1 MNWIAPSEKDAA
13 TDTLEKRLWAAADQ
27 FRANSGL
34 KSQEYSAPVLG
45 LIFLRFAEVRFAAQ
59 RGKLE
64 KGESSA
70 RRGSRVDDPAA
81 YHADGILYL
90 PAEARFDYLLNLPE
104 AKDIGAK
111 VNSAMRDIEKQNP
124 QLAGVLPKTYN
135 LFTSTLL
142 KELLKKVSEIPASM
156 DYDAFGRIYEYFLG
170 EFAMSEGQGGG
181 EFYTPSS
188 IVRLLTEVIEPY
200 HGRILDPA
208 CGSGGMFVSSARFVA
223 EHKRNPSAAAPTP
236 SSPAL
241 LPAGEGSGHYRG
253 GYDFS
258 GLKKRAREL
267 RQKQTP
273 AEELLWELLRDRQCC
288 ELKFRRQHQ
297 FGDYLLDFYCHEMKL
312 AVELDGEPHNTA
324 IRQKKDAARDAYLK
338 SQGVTSLRFENRV
351 VFEDVEKIFNAIAAH
366 VSLPSPAGRRAGD
379 EGAPPDFSGDPAR
392 ELSIHGV
399 EKTDETGRLCRLNLA
414 VHGLEGEIKHGGN
427 INSYY
432 DNPFDACGASIEP
445 STRPVGHPSPSGRRD
460 GDEGH
465 EIERHGRFD
474 FVLANPPFN
483 VNAVD
488 KERLKDSVGPGRRF
502 PFGLPRTDNANYLWI
517 QLFYSALNDKGRA
530 GFVMANSASD
540 ARSSEQDI
548 RKQLIENRAV
558 DVMVAVGPNMFYT
571 VTLPCTLWFFD
582 KGKASPCKTPS
593 TRPVGHPSPSGRR
606 AGDEGGAPNRAN
618 TVLFI
623 DARHVYRQIDR
634 AHREWTPAQ
643 IGFLANL
650 VRLYRGEA
658 LDFTLGGDEAKAK
671 VAEIFGGTR
680 SVASASYKDI
690 PGLCRAASLKEIEAQ
705 GWSLNPGRYVGVAA
719 GEAVSD
725 EDFKEQLETLN
736 EELETLNA
744 AARELEATIASNVT
758 EILEA

>member
-1 MNWIAPSEKDAA
+1 MQWIAPAEKDTNNAA
-13 TDTLEKRLWAAADQ
+13 LEKRLWDAADQ

-59 RGKLE
+59 RAKLE
-64 KGESSA
+64 KASASA
-70 RRGSRVDDPAA
+70 RRGSRIDEPAA
-81 YHADGILYL
+81 YHAEGILYL
-90 PAEARFDYLLNLPE
+90 PAEARFDYLLNRPE
-104 AKDIGAK
+104 AENIGAK
-111 VNSAMRDIEKQNP
+111 VNAAMRDIEKHNP

-142 KELLKKVSEIPASM
+142 KELLKKVSEIPASL

-208 CGSGGMFVSSARFVA
+208 CGSGGMFVSSARFVS
-223 EHKRNPSAAAPTP
+223 EHKKNPAA
-236 SSPAL
+236 
-241 LPAGEGSGHYRG
+241 
-253 GYDFS
+253 
-258 GLKKRAREL
+258 
-267 RQKQTP
+267 
-273 AEELLWELLRDRQCC
+273 
-288 ELKFRRQHQ
+288 
-297 FGDYLLDFYCHEMKL
+297 
-312 AVELDGEPHNTA
+312 
-324 IRQKKDAARDAYLK
+324 
-338 SQGVTSLRFENRV
+338 
-351 VFEDVEKIFNAIAAH
+351 
-366 VSLPSPAGRRAGD
+366 
-379 EGAPPDFSGDPAR
+379 

-432 DNPFDACGASIEP
+432 DDPHDA
-445 STRPVGHPSPSGRRD
+445 T
-460 GDEGH
+460 
-465 EIERHGRFD
+465 GRFD

-488 KERLKDSVGPGRRF
+488 KERLKDMVGPGRRF

-517 QLFYSALNDKGRA
+517 QLFHSALNEKGRA

-540 ARSSEQDI
+540 ARSSEQEL
-548 RKQLIENRAV
+548 RHQLIESRAV
-558 DVMVAVGPNMFYT
+558 DVMVAVGPNLFYT

-582 KGKASPCKTPS
+582 KGKKRSARTDS
-593 TRPVGHPSPSGRR
+593 
-606 AGDEGGAPNRAN
+606 
-618 TVLFI
+618 VLFI
-623 DARHVYRQIDR
+623 DARHIYRQVDR

-658 LDFTLGGDEAKAK
+658 LDFTLGGDEARAK
-671 VAEIFGGTR
+671 LEEIFGSRACESAGT
-680 SVASASYKDI
+680 SSAGGKSARALTSAATVDYRDV
-690 PGLCRAASLKEIEAQ
+690 PGLCRAATLKEIEAQ

-744 AARELEATIASNVT
+744 AARELETTIAGNVT

>member
-1 MNWIAPSEKDAA
+1 MLWIAPSEKDTDSAA
-13 TDTLEKRLWAAADQ
+13 LEKRLWDAADQ

-45 LIFLRFAEVRFAAQ
+45 LIFLRFAEVRFAAH
-59 RGKLE
+59 RATLE
-64 KGESSA
+64 KAGASS
-70 RRGSRVDDPAA
+70 RRGSRVDEPAA
-81 YHADGILYL
+81 YHAEGILYL
-90 PAEARFDYLLNLPE
+90 PPEARFDYLLNRPE
-104 AKDIGAK
+104 AENIGAK
-111 VNSAMRDIEKQNP
+111 VNAAMRDIEKHNP

-208 CGSGGMFVSSARFVA
+208 CGSGGMFVQSARFVA
-223 EHKRNPSAAAPTP
+223 EHKKNPAA
-236 SSPAL
+236 
-241 LPAGEGSGHYRG
+241 
-253 GYDFS
+253 
-258 GLKKRAREL
+258 
-267 RQKQTP
+267 
-273 AEELLWELLRDRQCC
+273 
-288 ELKFRRQHQ
+288 
-297 FGDYLLDFYCHEMKL
+297 
-312 AVELDGEPHNTA
+312 
-324 IRQKKDAARDAYLK
+324 
-338 SQGVTSLRFENRV
+338 
-351 VFEDVEKIFNAIAAH
+351 
-366 VSLPSPAGRRAGD
+366 
-379 EGAPPDFSGDPAR
+379 

-414 VHGLEGEIKHGGN
+414 VHGLEGDIKHGGN

-432 DNPFDACGASIEP
+432 DDPHVA
-445 STRPVGHPSPSGRRD
+445 T
-460 GDEGH
+460 
-465 EIERHGRFD
+465 GRFD

-517 QLFYSALNDKGRA
+517 QLFHSALNSKGRA

-540 ARSSEQDI
+540 ARSSEQEL
-548 RKQLIENRAV
+548 RRQLIESRAV
-558 DVMVAVGPNMFYT
+558 DVIVAVGPNLFYT

-582 KGKASPCKTPS
+582 KGKDKTP
-593 TRPVGHPSPSGRR
+593 R
-606 AGDEGGAPNRAN
+606 AD
-618 TVLFI
+618 TVLFV
-623 DARHVYRQIDR
+623 DARHIYRQVDR

-643 IGFLANL
+643 IGFMANL
-650 VRLYRGEA
+650 VRLYRGED
-658 LDFTLGGDEAKAK
+658 LDFTLGDDEAHAK
-671 VAEIFGGTR
+671 IEEIFGKKPKFAD
-680 SVASASYKDI
+680 V
-690 PGLCRAASLKEIEAQ
+690 PGLCRAATLKEIEAQ

-744 AARELEATIASNVT
+744 QARDLEKIIAGNVA